1 MNSFSLTLPTLKRA
15 RRAFSSHNKFIIY
28 LLIGGALLVSFSIYY
43 GLYRFL
49 EHVARAPMLG
59 ETFGPIVGGLLVA
72 KLLEMLLLTLLF
84 MVLFSS
90 IIAALS
96 AFYLSE
102 ELPVLMS
109 SPQPV
114 TRIFRSR
121 FIIMS
126 FESSWM
132 VVAFFMPA
140 LLAFA
145 TALNASATAYFIF
158 PLFLVM
164 FILLPNM
171 IGALTA
177 LTLSSFFPIRQMK
190 KMFQFL
196 SMLVLTGLVFF
207 LRSLEAEKLLNPS
220 YFQDISQY
228 LLSLQVPLINYSPSF
243 WMHSATISLFRNND
257 IAGAFMQITPMIML
271 IVAGLYILTTLS
283 ARFYRDSWQ
292 KSMEAVDNQVLSLER
307 LRSVIIWPL
316 RFTSNA
322 FRVIATKEVTNFLRD
337 PAIFSQIFMMGAI
350 IFVYGYNLSILPL
363 KDLPT
368 LYSGEINDSL
378 VFLNGPFIGFILAS
392 IGMRFVYPSISME
405 GRAFWA
411 VKSSPVKVGRI
422 LFIKYFIYLVP
433 MLILGNV
440 LCAVTNSIFSVS
452 HPILFYLSFI
462 NVTIIACVVT
472 ALAIG
477 AGAIYAEFDA
487 DSPLRI
493 AGSYG
498 GFIYMVLSGLFV
510 LNLLLFE
517 AYPMFRFFFQ
527 RTYSIKTYSPNLLTF
542 ISLALLALSVALWI
556 YIPFRKGLKTIEN
569 YEPE

>member
-1 MNSFSLTLPTLKRA
+1 MNSFSLTMPSLTQT
-15 RRAFSSHNKFIIY
+15 RRAFSRHNKLIVS
-28 LLIGGALLVSFSIYY
+28 LLIGGAFLVAFSIYY

-49 EHVARAPMLG
+49 EHVGRAPMLG

-114 TRIFRSR
+114 SRIFRSR

-132 VVAFFMPA
+132 VIAFFMPA

-145 TALNASATAYFIF
+145 TALNASAAAYLIF
-158 PLFLVM
+158 PVFLLL

-171 IGALTA
+171 LGALAA

-228 LLSLQVPLINYSPSF
+228 LLNLQVPLINYSPSF
-243 WMHSATISLFRNND
+243 WMHSATIKLFKNND
-257 IAGAFMQITPMIML
+257 MAGAFIQIAPMIIL
-271 IVAGLYILTTLS
+271 IVVGICILTALS
-283 ARFYRDSWQ
+283 SKFYRDSWQ
-292 KSMEAVDNQVLSLER
+292 ESMEAVDNQVLSLER
-307 LRSVIIWPL
+307 FRSLITWPL
-316 RFTSNA
+316 RFTSPA
-322 FRVIATKEVTNFLRD
+322 FRVIATKEVTYFLRD

-363 KDLPT
+363 KDLPS

-405 GRAFWA
+405 GRAFWV
-411 VKSSPVKVGRI
+411 VKSSPVRIGRI

-440 LCAVTNSIFSVS
+440 LCIVTNSIFTVS
-452 HPILFYLSFI
+452 HPLLFYLSFV
-462 NVTIIACVVT
+462 NVSIIACVVT
-472 ALAIG
+472 ALAIST
-477 AGAIYAEFDA
+477 GAIYAEFNA
-487 DSPLRI
+487 DSPLKI

-498 GFIYMVLSGLFV
+498 GFIYMILSGLFV

-517 AYPMFRFFFQ
+517 AYPMFRFFFH
-527 RTYSIKTYSPNLLTF
+527 KTYSLRAYNPNVLTI
-542 ISLALLALSVALWI
+542 ISVALLFLSVALWI